1 MTYQSSDIM
10 RNLLFDLFYY
20 TGYTD
25 NTMSTP
31 VLTTRKWFNFVS
43 CEAILEPK
51 TGISEEIQQELI
63 SLWKSGITNL
73 HKVNSNMGFRTR
85 KRKC

>member
-1 MTYQSSDIM
+1 
-10 RNLLFDLFYY
+10 
-20 TGYTD
+20 
-25 NTMSTP
+25 MSTP

-73 HKVNSNMGFRTR
+73 HGRLAHGISTKKKMLKSALRISS
-85 KRKC
+85 KQI